1 MAAGGDYRRDFA
13 TAQRY
18 GVGVEVQT
26 FAFPAQLNKDFAAA
40 LDDVARLAGSACGP
54 IGCHGAFMDTVH
66 FSMDREV
73 RAVARKR
80 YLESL
85 DVAEAIGARY
95 VVFHSQF
102 NPVIRV
108 PVYLQSYLDGSMQ
121 FWPEVLREAERRKL
135 VVYMENMFDEAPEPM
150 LRVIEKIA
158 SPTLRLCLDIAHAA
172 VFSRLPLTD
181 WIDAFGAHLGHV
193 HLNDCRGEQDD
204 HLGLGQGALD
214 IPRALSLLRA
224 TELPLTYALETGPH
238 SAASLEYLGLEET
251 RTHTD

>member
-13 TAQRY
+13 TARRY

-26 FAFPAQLNKDFAAA
+26 FAFPNHLNTDYSAA
-40 LDDVARLAGSACGP
+40 LNDAVRLARSACGL

-66 FSMDREV
+66 FSMDHEI
-73 RAVARKR
+73 RAVARRR
-80 YLESL
+80 YLQSL
-85 DVAEAIGARY
+85 EVAEALGARY

-108 PVYLQSYLDGSMQ
+108 PVYLQSYIDGSMQ
-121 FWPEVLREAERRKL
+121 FWPEILLEAERRKL
-135 VVYMENMFDEAPEPM
+135 SVYMENMFDESPEPM
-150 LRVIEKIA
+150 VRVVKKIA

-172 VFSRLPLTD
+172 VFSRLPLSD
-181 WIDAFGAHLGHV
+181 WIDAFGRHLAHV
-193 HLNDCRGEQDD
+193 HLTDCRGEQDD
-204 HLGLGQGALD
+204 HLGLGQGSLD

-238 SAASLEYLGLEET
+238 SAQSLAYLGFEET